1 MSNFKKNNKKS
12 ANKNHKNYKIE
23 SLEPRLMMDASVSDW
38 ENEIDSIDTQLLST
52 TNSLS
57 TDTNF
62 NIDNTVIYEEDGVSR
77 IANFND
83 IAALATNLT
92 RSQINSEVEK
102 ILQEGLSN
110 AKTARRTALLQTDE
124 YKELNKTNSS
134 LSSDALIALKKELDD
149 AVNGGLY
156 SAFEIYNGLSKKSV
170 TVSRWTFNVEQP
182 LNDPNASLKVNVA
195 VSEEF
200 GARSAITGNIGNF
213 SGVSVNLI
221 QFSTSVD
228 EKFTI
233 NLDGKSNAAC
243 TNENFSVVV
252 NFKQDLDPEK
262 VGASGNALE
271 FESIADS
278 KDDYKKYDYSV
289 KVERKAGVSKTSY
302 FGDLDF
308 NLKDDNYFNRSA
320 SGSDFT
326 FANPLKRQYDN
337 ISQEWKWNDTR
348 VKEIEKTSLGTILR
362 KLSDLSQWLHINST
376 VTAEN
381 PQPFLLDTF
390 GGLINQNASENVKL
404 ASLLDSV
411 LKNAPS
417 SLNKLCE
424 SLGFGASGKKCVLDE
439 TNSTL
444 TIPFDLQLR
453 DDKGNMSEVNSPV
466 SFATKELE
474 KLGFVVKNN
483 QSLNLKTSNVTLS
496 FDLVIDLADLTKAD
510 GNTKLNE
517 LIYEN
522 AYENT
527 FGTSVV
533 VAENAV
539 KYSKSGVASSDVD
552 SDQGLYYKIQSTPDD
567 EYNFGY
573 IVSIT
578 DAELQSINDETV
590 IEFELK
596 RSGSDHTFKVHS
608 ESSMDEL
615 ASAMQ
620 AELAT
625 NEDCPDF
632 QDVSVCYV
640 NKKLII
646 RSSENKTF
654 LPYSLKI
661 GNNKKTIYPT
671 ISYIGVFNDVDLD
684 VPGSDF
690 TIAFKL
696 SGASGQEV
704 VTVNYAASDFDGVN
718 NQEDIV
724 RLINSKIQLK
734 NGADKVVAEL
744 RDGKIAFRA
753 TGVCKNYKLE
763 VLDEKD
769 QKFKNKLGFTG
780 SEIESK
786 NILKVIL
793 DDDTSIDVALN
804 SLLINAATLESK
816 SLNDI
821 MTLVVAQSS
830 GKLQWDNASL
840 KLTSTDP
847 NNGIKKIIDCNGFIF
862 GSWLGITGEAVDVTD
877 YKLNCWKLDA
887 DKSIS
892 FENFKL
898 KYQQDL
904 SGIPYIEANDG
915 LIGDIFYCASSGNTI
930 NFSHKTELSLDE
942 LPDWQ
947 ILIKPYTL
955 ETKMGDMKIALEN
968 ARDVLATE
976 FPGLSVGIADS
987 ATEDEFNA
995 AKAKVEKLI
1004 EVLNVLMS
1012 KISDFNMNF
1021 GTTANSVTLE
1031 SLVKNLIAK
1040 TSSVASLVESDSI
1053 LTGISSQLNDSTRVG
1068 SIAEAWKEVTDNY
1081 NKEVTAAQSH
1091 LSACNVSK
1099 SITALN
1105 PATFNLSDTAGMGA
1119 LLIQDAAVSG
1129 VTSAWAWQNGGSVPE
1144 DALRHWAT
1152 LDTRSVLN
1160 EAKDCVKT
1168 FIDELKGQSKEIFD
1182 IKIPFLNRTLAEI
1195 SGLASV
1201 LSELNNFFANG
1212 DYSTI
1217 QEFGTALKE
1226 KIGLTQYVHI
1236 GDGLMFVDLSW
1247 AYGVNSQKIQLGD
1260 LGFGELFLGGSFEA
1274 YLTASL
1280 NFDVRLVVQYDK
1292 QGKLR
1297 VSIDNAPAAI
1307 NEDGEVKS
1315 YKFISA
1321 SVSLV
1326 ANPLS
1331 GGLNIAYRDFSIPL
1345 LEICSNKNKNGQSYL
1360 NLTAGYTGLINK
1372 DADENLIFTGGGY
1385 FDASGLLNVECLGM
1399 DAGSIRFGNTSGVDG
1414 SIAMTTENASL
1425 NVILPDNL
1433 KVAGIDTSTT
1443 SAFSID
1449 LSKLNVDVS
1458 KEMLFD
1464 KLRLVGDGLSEMLR
1478 KVISGL
1484 NSQLLSN
1491 SMRSIPF
1498 IGDRIICA
1506 ADCISQLDEKFIEPF
1521 RKFAYNAPGMTADV
1535 VAQKLF
1541 VLLEKYSLL
1550 QDLGDCKGSS
1560 VTWAGKTFDKY
1571 LEGIQYYSSQTEAGW
1586 RVRIGGTY
1594 TLDANADFD
1603 LGFSGLGL
1611 RSQGG
1616 LKIELTWS
1624 LDIGFGVSTREG
1636 AFILLSNGSEFYAK
1650 TVKNADGTEGVGLV
1664 KGDYSA
1670 ERSRDIASIKSSF
1683 DEKHFLEHV
1692 GDDLKITVSV
1702 KANDSFDVKGSLGF
1716 LEMTAS
1722 ALDSFKKDG
1731 FTAYLGVDLND
1742 KKSDKDSLAF
1752 DDWVGDEGAKQQIR
1766 VSNLGADLKVE
1777 ALLKASLNLGMHL
1790 ELGAG
1795 DTFPKLFSD
1804 FVFDWNY
1811 ASGSKSNGI
1820 EKLAFTNVVFDA
1832 GSFIDKTIRPVLEN
1846 VKKIIK
1852 PIQPLID
1859 FLQAE
1864 IPVLNK
1870 LPAGKIRI
1878 TVLDLVKMYGKS
1890 KDMDFGFLDDIIRLN
1905 NIIKKF
1911 TKFNDDGTLS
1921 LSLPDLVLY
1930 EDENLYSSDA
1940 GERRKIN
1947 NKSLDFL
1954 NGAVGSIDDYIEQI
1968 KQSFEL
1974 KHDGESETP
1983 LDKLNKLID
1992 SSNVSNMLNNLSLSS
2007 TVDMSDITAP
2017 PSLNNDRRGLYF
2029 PVFEKPLTEIVGLF
2043 FGRQATLV
2051 KYNMSPLIFTFDW
2064 KNSYPIVGP
2073 LCADIGFNFG
2083 VCIDLAFGYD
2093 TLGVANWKK
2102 SGFKDASALLDGFF
2116 IADWDDSGRDVSEV
2130 VFHSG
2135 VVAGASVCGR
2145 AGINVALNMDVNLNF
2160 NDPNNDG
2167 KIRFGELAGLL
2178 EKNNPIEIFDA
2189 SATINAKAYAYLD
2202 YFFGTKK
2209 WTLWSSGAFKLFDTA
2224 SKAGDA
2230 PPIMWSE
2237 NGDEQLVLNIGEFA
2251 EKRNVG
2257 DLTDGDDIAIIDCKT
2272 KEANVQWGRGSIAN
2286 VENNKSYKHDV
2297 KAGETLFVYAGEGK
2311 DIIKLKGTADF
2322 DIVIF
2327 GGEGNDNI
2335 DLSKLNFKTGYAAYL
2350 YGGVGHDV
2358 IYGAASGVNYIFGE
2372 NGRVEKVKKDKEKH
2386 IVNMAEA
2393 YPDETS
2399 GNNVIVGGKG
2409 ALNYIFGG
2417 SGNDFIIGG
2426 NAGDYIFGDS
2436 GRIDFVAQQVS
2447 RYDLFDEGGKDLIYG
2462 GESADHIYGG
2472 AGADSINGGAGD
2484 DYIYAGMGNDVV
2496 YGDAGDDHIWGND
2509 GVDVIFGDTP
2519 ADEKMVVAQSDDKA
2533 GELPYLYVSEEIKK
2547 KDSHLY
2553 SESTKT
2559 IALYDFIEAYKS
2571 DVNGESVDQAYLDEA
2586 IALIKP
2592 PSSEEESSETEESD
2606 EVATPTATENVAEEA
2621 ETSIDTV
2628 YGNDVI
2634 DGGNGS
2640 DIIFGDD
2647 GRNGLDFANNE
2658 NISNGNDTIVGG
2670 AGNDFI
2676 DGDAGNDNISGDYGE
2691 DIIYGGV
2698 GNDTLDGGAGN
2709 DYVFGDDGL
2718 AGYSE
2723 KGTSNLYSSSV
2734 SNDDDEK
2741 RQKLTFGDG
2750 ITAFAKNFGVLADAK
2765 SNGTG
2770 GNDTI
2775 VAGNGSD
2782 FIDGQDGDDTYKIGV
2797 MGGSNHAVTNV
2808 MDSGENDKGDAM
2820 VIEGTYEA
2828 EDFLIRA
2835 SKEQLGFVAKLPKQK
2850 DSQIERINFWKKG
2863 GADSGLE
2870 NISLNTGAGDDNIAI
2885 DGTLSTISIDAG
2897 AGDDYISVGQ
2907 MFQSKRDGDTT
2918 NSNVL
2923 PKDQFVTTKTT
2934 QGYLSNGVEHATS
2947 IVGGE
2952 GNDTFNVLHN
2962 KAAVSLSGGLGNDT
2976 FNVAMFQEKHDDGT
2990 KSVVEN
2996 GPVTLIGGAGIDKM
3010 SIVGSDGDDTFIIS
3024 QGTVLGNGIDVQAVS
3039 IENRNVYGGDGD
3051 DSFYVLDSEANEV
3064 TKLYGNKGNDSFY
3077 NGGAGTAVVPDV
3089 VTNSKNLDS
3098 NAIGVEFYDAD
3109 GKNKMELAKNTLD
3122 ETGVSKTV
3130 YKIKLD
3136 KAPKT
3141 DEIIS
3146 ITIFAPGETSE
3157 SLRRGDRGVWLVYN
3171 DAEGNEHYCK
3181 SITYKFAATAGA
3193 DGVLAWNSLA
3203 DVKLIAFDDSVRE
3216 GCDYFSLLHNVQ
3228 IAYSATAA
3236 ASTSP
3241 AQLSTVK
3248 DCKNA
3253 LIFLNEQSSK
3263 EIFLL
3268 QQAHDLDQ
3276 SEIDSGEFTFVLNG
3290 KPVDG
3295 SVVCW
3300 YDSVNETTGQVEA
3313 KLVVA
3318 DVKTQGD
3325 KTTVKI
3331 DLKSAGIATLN
3342 QWIYVKYYVEKQ
3354 DNSVA
3359 NLFSITQEHVLAV
3372 DDVNANAIVLP
3383 LRALPDEKN
3392 VSCWYMLDGAPHEV
3406 PKNNLTKYVN
3416 ESGVKEENKLQIKL
3430 DDVLAQVPVGTKFYV
3445 NYKFDHVMLVNEN
3458 AVQMTYSTSGMTD
3471 LLAFVP
3477 IDEVKGGY
3485 DFVNATSI
3493 CAEGMQSSLGCKYY
3507 YKTAGTQL
3515 IICST
3520 ETNKPVALHGNVFF
3534 KLTNVDNHNLE
3545 YHWPSVSIVDE
3556 IDNYKGTSIKDI
3568 EDRLTDDTIA
3578 DIKGPLYEDGAGRE
3592 ADLGD
3597 HDLLMIHYSDKPDY
3611 TELSNDERNGISDE
3625 DKAAREAAE
3634 AEAAKFDEGN
3644 SKDRIFV
3651 NNRNNA
3657 KAGIQNDLEALSKVA
3672 TFDNKLISKNA
3683 DSATLLQKTEDVVKQ
3698 ADTEW
3703 HDSDKHALRFDHKD
3717 AAATATNQINIA
3729 NMEYGEINLGKGV
3742 DTVDIHKTIYRE
3754 DGFQTFTVVNSGKG
3768 GDTVNVHSYA
3778 EEKSDKIATLKNLSA
3793 TNYNGSI
3800 KNVVAYN
3807 VSGLTFC
3814 EGKSAAT
3821 LTSIK
3826 NANATAEKNGLI
3838 DRNRVFLNVE
3848 FSDGTLQ
3855 RREIVLDAYDI
3866 TKMLLLKRA
3875 LTPVAQG
3882 VSIVS
3887 MYLANGYTGDGLLVV
3902 NAQSGNDT
3910 INAMGDND
3918 ADGKSK
3924 VTREGMVVIGGTGN
3938 DTLKVNTNV
3947 IAFGDRGQV
3956 IYENEKGEVVTRLGS
3971 LDVDSSITKD
3981 DVLDQY
3987 DYTTP
3992 SAKTQKVNGRDVTVT
4007 NYFQTDGVVRDPKY
4021 IHSVSEKVGGTDT
4034 IIANGDRNVVL
4045 GGAGA
4050 DTISLNGSDNVAVG
4064 DNGEVKFANS
4074 DVVKNASGVV
4084 VNHVYGD
4091 STKTYLNYVQSTFDA
4106 DGDTDTITAKD
4117 GKNVVIGGTASDKI
4131 ATGDGN
4137 DIIVGDGGE
4146 AYVDR
4151 NREALF
4157 VSNQGR
4163 NIKTLDDGS
4172 TAEDGSA
4179 GSDVI
4184 KTSGGDNVILGGLNS
4199 QSRDFDFVKN
4209 EQSGEWETTSVDE
4222 NNEDLIVSSSGK
4234 DVVFGD
4240 NAYATFKGNSAMANG
4255 MQNQPTV
4262 YEESTVSF
4270 NFQGQEWRGLN
4281 ANDKVGAPEYASKNW
4296 NNIKE
4301 SVAGTYGN
4309 DDSEIV
4315 YMNNKTADN
4324 NADASTTR
4332 TRMSGLTV
4340 SYGGSEVHRTTSTDS
4355 TINLQGYNLNLWNT
4369 ENDKNARLMNTGLTS
4384 TGHNDHLENVLEVA
4398 VDGLAQYFTRYEVV
4412 VYLDMPDAHSW
4423 EGQSVRLVSLYI
4435 DGKRVQ
4441 GYYVNDSAGK
4451 DFGKYNQ
4458 EEGGVIGFKKA
4469 QDSAFDKNG
4478 NFISL
4483 TTQTVKN
4490 INYANYVVFD
4500 VPENIAAD
4508 RIVVTI
4514 EDGFYEPNYN
4524 GKDLP
4529 GIAGL
4534 QVKGKLHKQDVAA
4547 STDIANGGKDV
4558 IKTGGGDDI
4567 AVGGT
4572 GGDSITTYG
4581 DERYGIYDNDVVY
4594 GDNVKIVLTD
4604 RDNDLNT
4611 ASTISTAESIA
4622 VTDLTQ
4628 DYDDFIYTGDG
4639 NDTVVGGIGSDH
4651 IESGATAAAD
4661 SMMNNINVLSIN
4673 LSREFGTESH
4683 VVDKGEY
4690 AGVVADN
4697 DWHNFYR
4704 NGHGVVVSEFAHEEE
4719 RKDLQEYN
4727 NTMDRIKN
4735 NPELYNKYAVVEG
4748 VDVQLYAME
4757 HGSQRNATN
4766 LTIEDYAELDGDT
4779 SNSKLFNT
4787 YIATQQADEIVLKLN
4802 NMNQFVNA
4810 SHNTIDGTYDLYVYL
4825 GGDNDDTDTYN
4836 YIYEVTVN
4844 GKTRYLNDW
4853 TGRTFD
4859 GDYQEAYCS
4868 DYIGAMR
4875 ALHDGTA
4882 PKVGLVGNY
4891 VLFRGLSG
4899 NVCDIRIKNVYTSSG
4914 QDPKNLPLVTA
4925 VQVVS
4930 GDGRYQ
4936 EAESGIKKFNGKNY
4950 NYADIAVGGDHD
4962 KDLVF
4967 GDDAKLTFDIDVPY
4981 AVNDN
4986 LTDYANR
4993 VIDASSIAL
5002 TDKAVKAIETKDK
5015 IYTGKDRDVVVAG
5028 EGADTI
5034 ETGIGDDIAIGGSAN
5049 LMVEHNNPIGVFT
5062 PNTEIVLNQ
5071 HTVNTALHDHYL
5083 DHDGVKTEEFQS
5095 KLDQGQIKGIQI
5107 VDNKND
5113 RLNTF
5118 DLGEERDLQST
5129 GSNDPSE
5136 LVNQNDDEE
5145 QNGNQGSENP
5155 VINEDDQIDYDKTVI
5170 SPVACAQLNLV
5181 ANEKV
5186 KLVLESYPKSDD
5198 YTPNLWVF
5206 VSPQVPGQSFEDVC
5220 IELYS
5225 DGKLFSYDI
5234 EGGFWKSQDVPDH
5247 IDGDPTFKDGNC
5259 VVYVSS
5265 KVNTNVTV
5273 QVTEGG

>member
-1 MSNFKKNNKKS
+1 
-12 ANKNHKNYKIE
+12 
-23 SLEPRLMMDASVSDW
+23 MDASVSDW
-38 ENEIDSIDTQLLST
+38 ENEIDSIDAQLLST
-52 TNSLS
+52 AGSLS

-62 NIDNTVIYEEDGVSR
+62 NIDNTVIYEKDGESR
-77 IANFND
+77 IAKFND
-83 IAALATNLT
+83 IASLATNLD
-92 RSQINSEVEK
+92 SKEINSGIEK

-110 AKTARRTALLQTDE
+110 AKTARRAALLQTDE

-134 LSSDALIALKKELDD
+134 LSSEALKTLKKKLDD
-149 AVNGGLY
+149 AVNGGVY
-156 SAFEIYNGLSKKSV
+156 SALEIYNALSKTSV
-170 TVSRWTFNVEQP
+170 TVSGWTFNIEKP
-182 LNDPNASLKVNVA
+182 SNTSNASLKVNVA
-195 VSEEF
+195 VNEVSGVSSEI
-200 GARSAITGNIGNF
+200 SANIGNF
-213 SGVSVNLI
+213 SGVSVNLTPI
-221 QFSTSVD
+221 DASVN
-228 EKFTI
+228 EKFI
-233 NLDGKSNAAC
+233 IDLDGQNSAECK
-243 TNENFSVVV
+243 NENYTIEVRFR
-252 NFKQDLDPEK
+252 QDLDAAK
-262 VGASGNALE
+262 IGASGNALE

-278 KDDYKKYDYSV
+278 KDDSKVSDYSV
-289 KVERKAGVSKTSY
+289 KVERSGNNSNKSF

-308 NLKDDNYFNRSA
+308 NLKNGEYFNRSA
-320 SGSDFT
+320 SGSDFV

-337 ISQEWKWNDTR
+337 STETWKWNDAR
-348 VKEIEKTSLGTILR
+348 VEQIEKTSLGTILR
-362 KLSDLSQWLHINST
+362 KLSDLSQWLYLNST
-376 VTAEN
+376 VTVEN
-381 PQPFLLDTF
+381 PQPLLLDTF

-411 LKNAPS
+411 LNNAPS
-417 SLNKLCE
+417 SLNQLCE
-424 SLGFGASGKKCVLDE
+424 SLGFGTSRKKCVLDE
-439 TNSTL
+439 TKNTL
-444 TIPFDLQLR
+444 KIPFELQLR
-453 DDKGNMSEVNSPV
+453 DDKGNILSEVNSPV

-483 QSLNLKTSNVTLS
+483 QSLNLKTSNVSLS
-496 FDLVIDLADLTKAD
+496 FDLVVDLSDLIKANK
-510 GNTKLNE
+510 NTTLNE

-527 FGTSVV
+527 LGTSVV
-533 VAENAV
+533 IAKNAM
-539 KYSKSGVASSDVD
+539 KYGKTGVAASYVD
-552 SDQGLYYKIQSTPDD
+552 EDQGLFYQVASVAQD
-567 EYNFGY
+567 EYDYGF
-573 IVSIT
+573 VVEVK
-578 DAELQSINDETV
+578 DAHLQSIKDETV
-590 IEFELK
+590 IEFKLK
-596 RSGSDHTFKVHS
+596 KDASTSAHTFKVHS
-608 ESSMDEL
+608 GTSMDEL
-615 ASAMQ
+615 ASAVQ
-620 AELAT
+620 AELVT
-625 NEDCPDF
+625 NEECADF
-632 QDVSVCYV
+632 QNITVCYI
-640 NKKLII
+640 NDKLIV
-646 RSSENKTF
+646 RSSENTAF
-654 LPYSLKI
+654 VLDSFKI
-661 GNNKKTIYPT
+661 GTNSQSIGSA
-671 ISYIGVFNDVDLD
+671 SYIHVSNDVELQIPAGF
-684 VPGSDF
+684 VIS
-690 TIAFKL
+690 FKL
-696 SGASGQEV
+696 SDDAKSGDRFI
-704 VTVNYAASDFDGVN
+704 TVNCAASDFDGVDNKEDVVRVIN
-718 NQEDIV
+718 N
-724 RLINSKIQLK
+724 KIKDK
-734 NGADKVVAEL
+734 NVDNQIVAEL
-744 RDGKIAFRA
+744 RDGKVAFRA
-753 TGVCKNYKLE
+753 TGDCRNCQLE
-763 VLDEKD
+763 ILDGSGS
-769 QKFKNKLGFTG
+769 KFINAELGFTG
-780 SEIESK
+780 TENGNRSILRVKFEKRSAVDIALNELLLNPASLENMTLDEIMKEVVKHSSGTLTWNDSELKLESAIADDGIVEIE
-786 NILKVIL
+786 
-793 DDDTSIDVALN
+793 
-804 SLLINAATLESK
+804 
-816 SLNDI
+816 
-821 MTLVVAQSS
+821 
-830 GKLQWDNASL
+830 
-840 KLTSTDP
+840 
-847 NNGIKKIIDCNGFIF
+847 DCNGFIF
-862 GSWLGITGEAVDVTD
+862 GSWLGITGKVVEVTE

-887 DKSIS
+887 DKSVS

-904 SGIPYIEANDG
+904 SGLPYIEANDG
-915 LIGDIFYCASSGNTI
+915 LIGDIFYCASSGNAI
-930 NFSHKTELSLDE
+930 NFSHETELSLDE

-947 ILIKPYTL
+947 ILIKPYAL
-955 ETKMGDMKIALEN
+955 ETKMGEMKIALEN
-968 ARDVLATE
+968 ARNILATE
-976 FPGLSVGIADS
+976 FPGLSVGTTGTV
-987 ATEDEFNA
+987 TETEFNA
-995 AKAKVEKLI
+995 VKAKVEKLVDTLNLLVAKI
-1004 EVLNVLMS
+1004 PGFNEALGRNVSDTVLNGLV
-1012 KISDFNMNF
+1012 SD
-1021 GTTANSVTLE
+1021 
-1031 SLVKNLIAK
+1031 LIAK
-1040 TSSVASLVESDSI
+1040 CASASSLPLLDGI
-1053 LTGISSQLNDSTRVG
+1053 LNRISTQLNDSTVSG
-1068 SIAEAWKEVTDNY
+1068 SIAEAWNDVSSELNTAKL
-1081 NKEVTAAQSH
+1081 AAQSEN
-1091 LSACNVSK
+1091 SNCNIAK
-1099 SITALN
+1099 TITGITSSPYSLQ
-1105 PATFNLSDTAGMGA
+1105 DIAGMGS
-1119 LLIQDAAVSG
+1119 LLIQDAALSG
-1129 VTSAWAWQNGGSVPE
+1129 VTTAWTWQNGGFVPE

-1260 LGFGELFLGGSFEA
+1260 LGFGDLFLGGSFEA

-1297 VSIDNAPAAI
+1297 VSIENSPAAI
-1307 NEDGEVKS
+1307 NEDGEVES

-1331 GGLNIAYRDFSIPL
+1331 GGLNIAYKNFTIPL
-1345 LEICSNKNKNGQSYL
+1345 LEVCSNKNGQSYL
-1360 NLTAGYTGLINK
+1360 NITAGYAGLIDK
-1372 DADENLIFTGGGY
+1372 GADGGLSFTGGGS

-1399 DAGSIRFGNTSGVDG
+1399 DAGSIRFGNTSGGAG
-1414 SIAMTTENASL
+1414 SVTMSTENANL
-1425 NVILPDNL
+1425 NLILPEVL
-1433 KVAGIDTSTT
+1433 KETGIDTSTS

-1449 LSKLNVDVS
+1449 LSKLKVDVS

-1550 QDLGDCKGSS
+1550 QDLVDCEGSS

-1624 LDIGFGVSTREG
+1624 LDIGFGVSTKEG

-1650 TVKNADGTEGVGLV
+1650 TIKNADGTEGVSLV
-1664 KGDYSA
+1664 KGDYAKS
-1670 ERSRDIASIKSSF
+1670 ESRKNVESSF

-1692 GDDLKITVSV
+1692 GDDLRITVSV

-1722 ALDSFKKDG
+1722 ALDTFKKDG
-1731 FTAYLGVDLND
+1731 LTAYLGVDLND
-1742 KKSDKDSLAF
+1742 VGSSKNDTAF
-1752 DDWVGDEGAKQQIR
+1752 IDWYDDANAKQQIR
-1766 VSNLGADLKVE
+1766 VSNLGSDLKVE
-1777 ALLKASLNLGMHL
+1777 ALLKASLNLAMHL
-1790 ELGAG
+1790 DLGAG
-1795 DTFPKLFSD
+1795 DTFPKLRSD
-1804 FVFDWNY
+1804 FIFDWNY
-1811 ASGSKSNGI
+1811 ASGSQSNGI
-1820 EKLAFTNVVFDA
+1820 EKIAFTNVKFDA
-1832 GSFIDKTIRPVLEN
+1832 GSFIDKTIRPVLDK

-1859 FLQAE
+1859 FLQSE

-1878 TVLDLVKMYGKS
+1878 TVLDLIKMYGKS
-1890 KDMDFGFLDDIIRLN
+1890 KDMDFGFLDDIIQLN

-1930 EDENLYSSDA
+1930 EDINLYSDLESEKRD
-1940 GERRKIN
+1940 GIN
-1947 NKSLDFL
+1947 KKSLDFL

-1968 KQSFEL
+1968 KQSFSL
-1974 KHDGESETP
+1974 KHVGESETP
-1983 LDKLNKLID
+1983 LERLTD
-1992 SSNVSNMLNNLSLSS
+1992 SSNVSNILNNLSLSS
-2007 TVDMSDITAP
+2007 TVDMSDIAAP
-2017 PSLNNDRRGLYF
+2017 TSLNNDRRGLYF

-2051 KYNMSPLIFTFDW
+2051 KYNMRPLIFTFDW

-2116 IADWDDSGRDVSEV
+2116 IADWDDSGRDVAEV

-2167 KIRFGELAGLL
+2167 KIRFGELANLL
-2178 EKNNPIEIFDA
+2178 ESNPIKIFDA

-2230 PPIMWSE
+2230 DPIMWSE
-2237 NGDEQLVLNIGEFA
+2237 NGDELVLNIGEFA

-2257 DLTDGDDIAIIDCKT
+2257 DLTDGNDTAIITCSSGN
-2272 KEANVQWGRGSIAN
+2272 ASVQWGRGTLTS
-2286 VENNKSYKHDV
+2286 VESNETYGHGVKS
-2297 KAGETLFVYAGEGK
+2297 GETLFVYAGEGQ

-2335 DLSKLNFKTGYAAYL
+2335 DLSELTFKTGYAAYL

-2372 NGRVEKVKKDKEKH
+2372 NGRVVKDDENKRNVKM
-2386 IVNMAEA
+2386 VEA

-2417 SGNDFIIGG
+2417 SGSDFIIGG
-2426 NAGDYIFGDS
+2426 NTGDFIFGDS
-2436 GRIDFVAQQVS
+2436 GRIDFVTQQVS

-2462 GESADHIYGG
+2462 GEGADHIYGG
-2472 AGADSINGGAGD
+2472 AGADSINGGADD

-2592 PSSEEESSETEESD
+2592 PSSEEEASETEESD
-2606 EVATPTATENVAEEA
+2606 EEVTPTATENVAEEA

-2723 KGTSNLYSSSV
+2723 KGSSNLYSSSV

-2863 GADSGLE
+2863 GADTGLE
-2870 NISLNTGAGDDNIAI
+2870 NISLNAGAGDDNIAI

-2907 MFQSKRDGDTT
+2907 MFQSKRDGDAT

-2947 IVGGE
+2947 IIGGE

-2976 FNVAMFQEKHDDGT
+2976 FNVAMFQEDKGNGQ
-2990 KSVVEN
+2990 KSIVEN
-2996 GPVTLIGGAGIDKM
+2996 GPVTLIGGAGLDKM
-3010 SIVGSDGDDTFIIS
+3010 SIVGSDGDDDFVIS
-3024 QGTVLGNGIDVQAVS
+3024 QGRVLANGIDVQSVS
-3039 IENRNVYGGDGD
+3039 IENKNVYGGDGD
-3051 DSFYVLDSEANEV
+3051 DSFYVLDSDENEV
-3064 TKLYGNKGNDSFY
+3064 TKLYGNSGNDSFY
-3077 NGGAGTAVVPDV
+3077 NGGVGTAEIPKIVG
-3089 VTNSKNLDS
+3089 NSGNEDS
-3098 NAIGVEFYDAD
+3098 NAMGVLFYNENAVNYDD
-3109 GKNKMELAKNTLD
+3109 VDNRIDTAKNSLD
-3122 ETGVSKTV
+3122 EGSAAKTV
-3130 YKIKLD
+3130 YKIALSKQ
-3136 KAPKT
+3136 PEEN
-3141 DEIIS
+3141 EIVS
-3146 ITIFAPGETSE
+3146 VTIFAPGETSE
-3157 SLRRGDRGVWLVYN
+3157 KLNRGDRGVWLV
-3171 DAEGNEHYCK
+3171 DADGKYCN
-3181 SITYKFAATAGA
+3181 SITYKFAKAAGT
-3193 DGVLAWNSLA
+3193 DGVLAWNTLA
-3203 DVKLIAFDDSVRE
+3203 DVKLVAVGDSVRE
-3216 GCDYFSLLHNVQ
+3216 GNDYFSLLHNV
-3228 IAYSATAA
+3228 S
-3236 ASTSP
+3236 STQVN
-3241 AQLSTVK
+3241 AKIK

-3253 LIFLNEQSSK
+3253 LIFLNEN
-3263 EIFLL
+3263 
-3268 QQAHDLDQ
+3268 D
-3276 SEIDSGEFTFVLNG
+3276 N
-3290 KPVDG
+3290 P
-3295 SVVCW
+3295 SV
-3300 YDSVNETTGQVEA
+3300 SH
-3313 KLVVA
+3313 
-3318 DVKTQGD
+3318 
-3325 KTTVKI
+3325 
-3331 DLKSAGIATLN
+3331 
-3342 QWIYVKYYVEKQ
+3342 
-3354 DNSVA
+3354 NS
-3359 NLFSITQEHVLAV
+3359 FSITQEHVLTSQEKE
-3372 DDVNANAIVLP
+3372 NGEIEWY
-3383 LRALPDEKN
+3383 LRALPDCQN
-3392 VSCWYMLDGAPHEV
+3392 IDCWYMNGGTPVDIPV
-3406 PKNNLTKYVN
+3406 TSLTKKDN
-3416 ESGVKEENKLQIKL
+3416 PENASKPFENILIVSF
-3430 DDVLAQVPVGTKFYV
+3430 DSTDIVVGTKFYIH
-3445 NYKFDHVMLVNEN
+3445 YTFDHVLVENES
-3458 AVQMTYSTSGMTD
+3458 AVQMSYSTEGMTE

-3477 IDEVKGGY
+3477 IDEVRGGY
-3485 DFVNATSI
+3485 DESSACFV
-3493 CAEGMQSSLGCKYY
+3493 CAESEIENNPQCRYF

-3515 IICST
+3515 IICSMQT
-3520 ETNKPVALHGNVFF
+3520 GKPVALHGNFSFV
-3534 KLTNVDNHNLE
+3534 LNSEETDLIRPAVT
-3545 YHWPSVSIVDE
+3545 IVDE
-3556 IDNYKGTSIKDI
+3556 QDSFVDSSA
-3568 EDRLTDDTIA
+3568 E
-3578 DIKGPLYEDGAGRE
+3578 DIKAHLVDNTIENIKGALYENGAGRE
-3592 ADLGD
+3592 GDLGID
-3597 HDLLMIHYSDKPDY
+3597 GPSMLHYDGLDAKGNRITTP
-3611 TELSNDERNGISDE
+3611 NDEKNVISESDLAE
-3625 DKAAREAAE
+3625 RKAAEE
-3634 AEAAKFDEGN
+3634 EAAKFDEGD
-3644 SKDRIFV
+3644 SKDRVFV
-3651 NNRNNA
+3651 NNRNNT
-3657 KAGIQNDLEALSKVA
+3657 KAGVQNDLNALNDVA
-3672 TFDNKLISKNA
+3672 TFDNTLIAKDV
-3683 DSATLLQKTEDVVKQ
+3683 DSASVLQKTEHVVKQ

-3703 HDSDKHALRFDHKD
+3703 HDSDKHALRLDHKD
-3717 AAATATNQINIA
+3717 AGADSANQFNLA
-3729 NMEYGEINLGKGV
+3729 NMEYGEINLGTGTDK
-3742 DTVDIHKTIYRE
+3742 VDIYKTIYRE

-3826 NANATAEKNGLI
+3826 NVNATAEENGLI

-3848 FSDGTLQ
+3848 FSDGTVQ
-3855 RREIVLDAYDI
+3855 RREVVLDAYDV
-3866 TKMLLLKRA
+3866 TKMLLLKRE
-3875 LTPVAQG
+3875 LTPVADG

-3887 MYLANGYTGDGLLVV
+3887 IYLANGYMGDGLLVV

-3910 INAMGDND
+3910 VDAMGDKDDN
-3918 ADGKSK
+3918 GKSK

-3938 DTLKVNTNV
+3938 DTLNVNTNV

-3981 DVLDQY
+3981 EVLDQY

-3992 SAKTQKVNGRDVTVT
+3992 AAKTQKVNGKDVPVT
-4007 NYFQTDGVVRDPKY
+4007 NYYQTDGVVRDPKY

-4050 DTISLNGSDNVAVG
+4050 DTIRLNGSDNVAVG
-4064 DNGEVKFANS
+4064 DNGEAKFAGS
-4074 DVVKNASGVV
+4074 DVVKNASGDVV
-4084 VNHVYGD
+4084 GHVYGD

-4106 DGDTDTITAKD
+4106 DGDTDTITTKD
-4117 GKNVVIGGTASDKI
+4117 GKNVVIGGTDSDKI

-4137 DIIVGDGGE
+4137 DIIIGDGGE

-4163 NIKTLDDGS
+4163 NL
-4172 TAEDGSA
+4172 DGSA

-4199 QSRDFDFVKN
+4199 QSRNFDFVKN

-4222 NNEDLIVSSSGK
+4222 NNEDLIVSGSGK

-4240 NAYATFKGNSAMANG
+4240 NAYATFKGNSSMANG
-4255 MQNQPTV
+4255 MENMPTV
-4262 YEESTVSF
+4262 YEESTLSF
-4270 NFQGQEWRGLN
+4270 NFQGPAQTGIA
-4281 ANDKVGAPEYASKNW
+4281 ANEQAGAVADYTVKNVDETTGETVETTEHADYRVGNW
-4296 NNIKE
+4296 NNIKGRFGLE
-4301 SVAGTYGN
+4301 AGTYGN
-4309 DDSEIV
+4309 DDNEIV
-4315 YMNNKTADN
+4315 LFDN
-4324 NADASTTR
+4324 GTRASAVSVTYGATEEHR
-4332 TRMSGLTV
+4332 INTSDGENIRLHGYDQTPYVTGDDSG
-4340 SYGGSEVHRTTSTDS
+4340 
-4355 TINLQGYNLNLWNT
+4355 
-4369 ENDKNARLMNTGLTS
+4369 DKNLMKSGVEITGNNGRNTLI
-4384 TGHNDHLENVLEVA
+4384 A
-4398 VDGLAQYFTRYEVV
+4398 QVDGLSQYFTDYDVV
-4412 VYLDMPDAHSW
+4412 VYLDMVSENSMPYD
-4423 EGQSVRLVSLYI
+4423 SVRVVRLYI
-4435 DGKRVQ
+4435 DSVDENGEYKRSFFDEF
-4441 GYYVNDSAGK
+4441 YVNDPENNTFDGSWTVAEGK
-4451 DFGKYNQ
+4451 S
-4458 EEGGVIGFKKA
+4458 VSTA
-4469 QDSAFDKNG
+4469 
-4478 NFISL
+4478 
-4483 TTQTVKN
+4483 TV
-4490 INYANYVVFD
+4490 ANCVVFRSFTD
-4500 VPENIAAD
+4500 KDGVLHTITGD
-4508 RIVVTI
+4508 RFHVEIT
-4514 EDGFYEPNYN
+4514 DPLNGTN
-4524 GKDLP
+4524 GKDRA
-4529 GIAGL
+4529 GIAGI
-4534 QVKGKLHKQDVAA
+4534 QVRGRHHKQDIAA
-4547 STDIANGGKDV
+4547 STDVSHGGKDV
-4558 IKTGGGDDI
+4558 VDTNGGDDI
-4567 AVGGT
+4567 VVGGT
-4572 GGDSITTYG
+4572 GNDTIKTFGD
-4581 DERYGIYDNDVVY
+4581 DRYGIRDNDVVY
-4594 GDNVKIVLTD
+4594 GDNAKMVFTD
-4604 RDNDLNT
+4604 RDGDAAT
-4611 ASTISTAESIA
+4611 ATTISHAESVA
-4622 VTDLTQ
+4622 VEDTKNATYNDTI
-4628 DYDDFIYTGDG
+4628 DTGDG
-4639 NDTVVGGIGSDH
+4639 NDVVVGGVGHDVIN
-4651 IESGATAAAD
+4651 SGATADAETKAD
-4661 SMMNNINVLSIN
+4661 GITVVSYNFV
-4673 LSREFGTESH
+4673 TESTNESLLINP
-4683 VVDKGEY
+4683 GES
-4690 AGVVADN
+4690 AGVVVDN
-4697 DWHNFYR
+4697 AWHNVYLRNHEARDRSLGIEEDLAEGAITFDYVSINR
-4704 NGHGVVVSEFAHEEE
+4704 NG
-4719 RKDLQEYN
+4719 N
-4727 NTMDRIKN
+4727 NN
-4735 NPELYNKYAVVEG
+4735 NLNEQVDPAMGADSANNKMLKTLVMG
-4748 VDVQLYAME
+4748 
-4757 HGSQRNATN
+4757 QRDEVLSLTLRN
-4766 LTIEDYAELDGDT
+4766 LP
-4779 SNSKLFNT
+4779 
-4787 YIATQQADEIVLKLN
+4787 
-4802 NMNQFVNA
+4802 
-4810 SHNTIDGTYDLYVYL
+4810 GTPSAPCDLYVYVGGKL
-4825 GGDNDDTDTYN
+4825 GNSDGYDYVFKIDGS
-4836 YIYEVTVN
+4836 VN
-4844 GKTRYLNDW
+4844 GSVDQTFYLNDW
-4853 TGRTFD
+4853 MGNSFEGEFKQVTCKKYVAG
-4859 GDYQEAYCS
+4859 
-4868 DYIGAMR
+4868 
-4875 ALHDGTA
+4875 
-4882 PKVGLVGNY
+4882 KVASGVTPNVEMIGNY
-4891 VLFRGLSG
+4891 VVFR
-4899 NVCDIRIKNVYTSSG
+4899 NVSTSDYTVQISCIDSTLGTAHPNDIPVF
-4914 QDPKNLPLVTA
+4914 TA
-4925 VQVVS
+4925 VQVVT
-4930 GDGRYQ
+4930 GANRRG
-4936 EAESGIKKFNGKNY
+4936 
-4950 NYADIAVGGDHD
+4950 DIALGGDHD

-4967 GDDAKLTFDIDVPY
+4967 GDDASLDFDLDIPFAGDEKVGEY
-4981 AVNDN
+4981 K
-4986 LTDYANR
+4986 NR
-4993 VIDASSIAL
+4993 VITAESMAL
-5002 TDKAVKAIETKDK
+5002 SADEVRDLRTDDEIV
-5015 IYTGKDRDVVVAG
+5015 TGKDRDMVVGG
-5028 EGADTI
+5028 EGGDI
-5034 ETGIGDDIAIGGSAN
+5034 IHTGDGDDVAIGDNAR
-5049 LMVEHNNPIGVFT
+5049 LMVENNNPIGVFL
-5062 PNTEIVLNQ
+5062 PDVEVVLE
-5071 HTVNTALHDHYL
+5071 DHQYFDAEKEAYL
-5083 DHDGVKTEEFQS
+5083 DHDNVDEQRMMQKFNDGKVVGIELLESGNGRRDVIDVGAGENLSFEQNASDAPLYTGSQ
-5095 KLDQGQIKGIQI
+5095 QGQS
-5107 VDNKND
+5107 
-5113 RLNTF
+5113 
-5118 DLGEERDLQST
+5118 GEGEQ
-5129 GSNDPSE
+5129 GGNGNE
-5136 LVNQNDDEE
+5136 NQNSE
-5145 QNGNQGSENP
+5145 NGSENG
-5155 VINEDDQIDYDKTVI
+5155 NESGNGSENQGGETTMTTVE
-5170 SPVACAQLNLV
+5170 SFLMETPLHLTAGETV
-5181 ANEKV
+5181 KV
-5186 KLVLESYPKSDD
+5186 VFHEYFRDSNYV
-5198 YTPNLWVF
+5198 PNLKLIF
-5206 VSPQVPGQSFEDVC
+5206 NGSEGQFAA
-5220 IELYS
+5220 IEVDLDTAS
-5225 DGKLFSYDI
+5225 GPLHYDI
-5234 EGGFWKSQDVPDH
+5234 PSTWWYAVDVPDQPN
-5247 IDGDPTFKDGNC
+5247 GENGCF
-5259 VVYVSS
+5259 VVYFKAEEDTVITVS
-5265 KVNTNVTV
+5265 VA
-5273 QVTEGG
+5273 Q

>member
-12 ANKNHKNYKIE
+12 ANKNRKNYKIE

-38 ENEIDSIDTQLLST
+38 ENEIDSIDAQLLST
-52 TNSLS
+52 AGSLS
-57 TDTNF
+57 TNF
-62 NIDNTVIYEEDGVSR
+62 DVHNTVIYEKDGTSR
-77 IANFND
+77 IAKFND
-83 IAALATNLT
+83 IAALATNLD
-92 RSQINSEVEK
+92 SKEINSGIEK
-102 ILQEGLSN
+102 ILQDGLSN
-110 AKTARRTALLQTDE
+110 AKTARRMALLQTDE

-134 LSSDALIALKKELDD
+134 LSSEALKALKKKLDD
-149 AVNGGLY
+149 AVNGGVY
-156 SAFEIYNGLSKKSV
+156 SALEIYNALSKTSV
-170 TVSRWTFNVEQP
+170 TVSGWTFNIEKP
-182 LNDPNASLKVNVA
+182 SNTSNASLKVNVA
-195 VSEEF
+195 VNEVSGVSSEI
-200 GARSAITGNIGNF
+200 SANIGNF
-213 SGVSVNLI
+213 SGVSVNLTPI
-221 QFSTSVD
+221 DASVN
-228 EKFTI
+228 EKFIIDLDGQNSAECKNENYTI
-233 NLDGKSNAAC
+233 EVRFRQNLDAA
-243 TNENFSVVV
+243 
-252 NFKQDLDPEK
+252 KI
-262 VGASGNALE
+262 GASGNALE

-278 KDDYKKYDYSV
+278 KDDSKVSDYSV
-289 KVERKAGVSKTSY
+289 KVERKAGVSNASF

-308 NLKDDNYFNRSA
+308 NLKDGIYFNRSA
-320 SGSDFT
+320 SGSDFV

-337 ISQEWKWNDTR
+337 STKTWKWNDAR
-348 VKEIEKTSLGTILR
+348 VEQIEKTSLGTILR
-362 KLSDLSQWLHINST
+362 KLSDLSQWLYLNST

-381 PQPFLLDTF
+381 PQPLLLDTF

-417 SLNKLCE
+417 SLNQLCE
-424 SLGFGASGKKCVLDE
+424 SLGFGSSEKKCILDE
-439 TNSTL
+439 TKNTL
-444 TIPFDLQLR
+444 KIPFELQLY
-453 DDKGNMSEVNSPV
+453 DVNGNLLSVNSPV

-474 KLGFVVKNN
+474 KLGFVIKNN
-483 QSLNLKTSNVTLS
+483 QSLNLNTSNVKLT
-496 FDLVIDLADLTKAD
+496 FDLVVDLSDLIKANK
-510 GNTKLNE
+510 NTTLNE

-533 VAENAV
+533 IAKNAM
-539 KYSKSGVASSDVD
+539 KYGKTGVAASYVD
-552 SDQGLYYKIQSTPDD
+552 EDQGLFYQVASTAQD
-567 EYNFGY
+567 EYDYGFVIEVN
-573 IVSIT
+573 
-578 DAELQSINDETV
+578 DAHLQSIKDETV
-590 IEFELK
+590 IEFKLK
-596 RSGSDHTFKVHS
+596 KDASTSAHTFKVHS
-608 ESSMDEL
+608 GTSMDEL
-615 ASAMQ
+615 ASAVQ
-620 AELAT
+620 AELVT
-625 NEDCPDF
+625 NEECADF
-632 QDVSVCYV
+632 QNITVCYI
-640 NKKLII
+640 NDKLIV
-646 RSSENKTF
+646 RSSENTAF
-654 LPYSLKI
+654 VLDSFKI
-661 GNNKKTIYPT
+661 GTNSQSIGSA
-671 ISYIGVFNDVDLD
+671 SYIHVSNDVELQIPAGF
-684 VPGSDF
+684 VIS
-690 TIAFKL
+690 FKL
-696 SGASGQEV
+696 SDDAKSGDRFI
-704 VTVNYAASDFDGVN
+704 TVDCAASDFDGVDNKEDVVRVIN
-718 NQEDIV
+718 N
-724 RLINSKIQLK
+724 KIKDQ
-734 NGADKVVAEL
+734 NGDNQIVAEL
-744 RDGKIAFRA
+744 RDGKVAFRA
-753 TGVCKNYKLE
+753 TGDCRNCQLE
-763 VLDEKD
+763 ILDGSGS
-769 QKFKNKLGFTG
+769 KFINAELGFTG
-780 SEIESK
+780 TENGNRSILRVKFEKRSAVEIALNELLLNPASLENMTLDEIMKEVVKHSSGTLTWNDSELKLESAIADDGIVEIE
-786 NILKVIL
+786 
-793 DDDTSIDVALN
+793 
-804 SLLINAATLESK
+804 
-816 SLNDI
+816 
-821 MTLVVAQSS
+821 
-830 GKLQWDNASL
+830 
-840 KLTSTDP
+840 
-847 NNGIKKIIDCNGFIF
+847 DCNGFIF
-862 GSWLGITGEAVDVTD
+862 GSWLGITGKVVEVTE

-887 DKSIS
+887 DKSVS

-904 SGIPYIEANDG
+904 SGLPYIEANDG
-915 LIGDIFYCASSGNTI
+915 LIGDIFYCASSGNAI
-930 NFSHKTELSLDE
+930 NFSHETELSLDE

-947 ILIKPYTL
+947 ILIKPYAL
-955 ETKMGDMKIALEN
+955 ETKMGEMKIALEN
-968 ARDVLATE
+968 ARNILATE
-976 FPGLSVGIADS
+976 FPGLSVGTTGTV
-987 ATEDEFNA
+987 TETEFNA
-995 AKAKVEKLI
+995 VKAKVEKLVDALDLLKKEI
-1004 EVLNVLMS
+1004 P
-1012 KISDFNMNF
+1012 DFNKKYNKSLDESIIDVIKSNLENVVKTQSGF
-1021 GTTANSVTLE
+1021 SVTKITTLLTQLN
-1031 SLVKNLIAK
+1031 SYMND
-1040 TSSVASLVESDSI
+1040 TSSADSL
-1053 LTGISSQLNDSTRVG
+1053 
-1068 SIAEAWKEVTDNY
+1068 AEAWKEVTDDY
-1081 NKEVTAAQSH
+1081 NKELTAAQSH
-1091 LSACNVSK
+1091 LAACKVSK
-1099 SITALN
+1099 SITALY

-1119 LLIQDAAVSG
+1119 LLIQDAAISG
-1129 VTSAWAWQNGGSVPE
+1129 VTSAWAWQNGGFVPE

-1260 LGFGELFLGGSFEA
+1260 LGFGDLFLGGSFEA

-1297 VSIDNAPAAI
+1297 VSIENSPAAI
-1307 NEDGEVKS
+1307 NEDGEVES

-1331 GGLNIAYRDFSIPL
+1331 GGLNIAYKNFTIPL
-1345 LEICSNKNKNGQSYL
+1345 LEVCSNKNGQSYL
-1360 NLTAGYTGLINK
+1360 NITAGYAGLIDK
-1372 DADENLIFTGGGY
+1372 GADGGLSFTGGGS

-1399 DAGSIRFGNTSGVDG
+1399 DAGSIRFGNTSGGAG
-1414 SIAMTTENASL
+1414 SVTMSTENANL
-1425 NVILPDNL
+1425 NLILPEVL
-1433 KVAGIDTSTT
+1433 KETGIDTSTS

-1449 LSKLNVDVS
+1449 LSKLKVDVS

-1498 IGDRIICA
+1498 VGDRIICA

-1550 QDLGDCKGSS
+1550 QDLGDCEGSS

-1624 LDIGFGVSTREG
+1624 LDIGFGVSTKEG

-1650 TVKNADGTEGVGLV
+1650 TIKNADGTEGVSLV
-1664 KGDYSA
+1664 KGDYAKS
-1670 ERSRDIASIKSSF
+1670 ESRKNVESSF

-1692 GDDLKITVSV
+1692 GDDLRITVSV

-1722 ALDSFKKDG
+1722 ALDTFKKDG

-1742 KKSDKDSLAF
+1742 VGSSKNDTAF
-1752 DDWVGDEGAKQQIR
+1752 IDWYDDANAKQQIR
-1766 VSNLGADLKVE
+1766 VSNLGSDLKVE
-1777 ALLKASLNLGMHL
+1777 ALLKASLNLAMHL
-1790 ELGAG
+1790 DLGAG
-1795 DTFPKLFSD
+1795 DTFPKLRSD
-1804 FVFDWNY
+1804 FIFDWNY
-1811 ASGSKSNGI
+1811 ASGSQSNGI
-1820 EKLAFTNVVFDA
+1820 EKIAFTNVKFDA

-1846 VKKIIK
+1846 VKKVIK

-1878 TVLDLVKMYGKS
+1878 TVLDLIKMYGKS
-1890 KDMDFGFLDDIIRLN
+1890 KDMDFGFLDDIIQLN

-1930 EDENLYSSDA
+1930 EDINLYSDLESEKRD
-1940 GERRKIN
+1940 GIN
-1947 NKSLDFL
+1947 KKSLDFL

-1968 KQSFEL
+1968 KQSFNL
-1974 KHDGESETP
+1974 KHDDESETP
-1983 LDKLNKLID
+1983 LEKLTD
-1992 SSNVSNMLNNLSLSS
+1992 SSNVSNILNNLSLSS
-2007 TVDMSDITAP
+2007 TVDMSDTAAP
-2017 PSLNNDRRGLYF
+2017 TSLNNNRRGLYF

-2051 KYNMSPLIFTFDW
+2051 KYNMRPLIFTFDW

-2116 IADWDDSGRDVSEV
+2116 IADWDDSGRDVAEV

-2167 KIRFGELAGLL
+2167 KIRFGELANLL
-2178 EKNNPIEIFDA
+2178 ERNPIKIFDA

-2224 SKAGDA
+2224 SKAGSA
-2230 PPIMWSE
+2230 EPIMWSE
-2237 NGDEQLVLNIGEFA
+2237 NGDELVLNIGEFA

-2257 DLTDGDDIAIIDCKT
+2257 DLTDGDDIAIIDCKS
-2272 KEANVQWGRGSIAN
+2272 KEANVQWGRSSIAN
-2286 VENNKSYKHDV
+2286 VENNESYKHDV
-2297 KAGETLFVYAGEGK
+2297 KAGETLFVYAGEGQ

-2335 DLSKLNFKTGYAAYL
+2335 DLSELTFEEGFAAYL
-2350 YGGVGHDV
+2350 YGGVGHDM
-2358 IYGAASGVNYIFGE
+2358 IYGAASGINYIFGE
-2372 NGRVEKVKKDKEKH
+2372 NGRVVKDDENKRNVKM
-2386 IVNMAEA
+2386 VEA

-2399 GNNVIVGGKG
+2399 GNNVIVGGKD
-2409 ALNYIFGG
+2409 AMNYIFGG
-2417 SGNDFIIGG
+2417 SGSDFIIGG
-2426 NAGDYIFGDS
+2426 NTGDFIFGDS
-2436 GRIDFVAQQVS
+2436 GRIDFVTQQVS

-2462 GESADHIYGG
+2462 GEGADHIYGG

-2606 EVATPTATENVAEEA
+2606 EEATPTATENVAEDA

-2750 ITAFAKNFGVLADAK
+2750 ITAFAKNFGILADAK

-2863 GADSGLE
+2863 GADTGLE
-2870 NISLNTGAGDDNIAI
+2870 NISLNAGAGDDNIAI

-3010 SIVGSDGDDTFIIS
+3010 SIVGSDGDDTFVIS

-3141 DEIIS
+3141 GEIVS
-3146 ITIFAPGETSE
+3146 VTIFAPGETSE
-3157 SLRRGDRGVWLVYN
+3157 ALRRGDRGVWLAYN

-3203 DVKLIAFDDSVRE
+3203 DVKLVAFDDSVRE

-3276 SEIDSGEFTFVLNG
+3276 SEIDSGEFSFVLNG
-3290 KPVDG
+3290 MPVDG

-3342 QWIYVKYYVEKQ
+3342 QRIYVKYYVEKQ

-3359 NLFSITQEHVLAV
+3359 NLFSIAQEHVLAV

-3383 LRALPDEKN
+3383 LRALPDENN

-3477 IDEVKGGY
+3477 IDEVKGEY
-3485 DFVNATSI
+3485 DNEKASYI
-3493 CAEGMQSSLGCKYY
+3493 CAEGMQASLRCPYY

-3515 IICST
+3515 VICSS
-3520 ETNKPVALHGNVFF
+3520 ETNKPVALHGNIFF
-3534 KLTNVDNHNLE
+3534 AWTSVDEHNFE
-3545 YHWPSVSIVDE
+3545 YHWPSVSIADE
-3556 IDNYKGTSIKDI
+3556 VDNYKGASIKDI
-3568 EDRLTDDTIA
+3568 NDRLSDDTIA
-3578 DIKGPLYEDGAGRE
+3578 DIKGPVYEDGAGRE
-3592 ADLGD
+3592 ASLGD
-3597 HDLLMIHYSDKPDY
+3597 HELLMLHYSGADDEGKPTKTDYDEIDKM
-3611 TELSNDERNGISDE
+3611 SDA
-3625 DKAAREAAE
+3625 DKRAHEAAE

-3657 KAGIQNDLEALSKVA
+3657 KAGAQNDLEALSKVA
-3672 TFDNKLISKNA
+3672 TFDNNLISKNIN
-3683 DSATLLQKTEDVVKQ
+3683 SAAVLQKTEDVVKQ

-3703 HDSDKHALRFDHKD
+3703 HDSDKHALRLDHKD
-3717 AAATATNQINIA
+3717 AGADSANQFNLA
-3729 NMEYGEINLGKGV
+3729 NMEYGEINLGTGTDK
-3742 DTVDIHKTIYRE
+3742 VDIYKTIYRE

-3826 NANATAEKNGLI
+3826 NVNATAEENGLI

-3848 FSDGTLQ
+3848 FSDGTVQ
-3855 RREIVLDAYDI
+3855 RREVVLDAYDV
-3866 TKMLLLKRA
+3866 TKMLLLKRE
-3875 LTPVAQG
+3875 LTPVADG

-3887 MYLANGYTGDGLLVV
+3887 MYLANGYMGDGLLVV

-3910 INAMGDND
+3910 VDAMGDKDDN
-3918 ADGKSK
+3918 GKSK

-3938 DTLKVNTNV
+3938 DTLNVNTNV

-3956 IYENEKGEVVTRLGS
+3956 IYKNEKGEVVTRLGS

-3981 DVLDQY
+3981 EVLDQY

-3992 SAKTQKVNGRDVTVT
+3992 AAKTQKVNGKDVPVT
-4007 NYFQTDGVVRDPKY
+4007 NYYQTDGVVRDPKY

-4034 IIANGDRNVVL
+4034 IIANGDRNVVF
-4045 GGAGA
+4045 GGAGV
-4050 DTISLNGSDNVAVG
+4050 DTIRLNGSDNVAVG
-4064 DNGEVKFANS
+4064 DNGEAKFAGS
-4074 DVVKNASGVV
+4074 DVVKNASGDVV
-4084 VNHVYGD
+4084 GHVYGD

-4106 DGDTDTITAKD
+4106 EGDTDTITTKD
-4117 GKNVVIGGTASDKI
+4117 GKNVVIGGTDSDKI

-4137 DIIVGDGGE
+4137 DIIIGDGGE

-4151 NREALF
+4151 NREALL

-4163 NIKTLDDGS
+4163 NLDGK
-4172 TAEDGSA
+4172 SA

-4222 NNEDLIVSSSGK
+4222 NNEDLIVSGSGK

-4240 NAYATFKGNSAMANG
+4240 NAYATFKGNSSMANG
-4255 MQNQPTV
+4255 MENMPTV
-4262 YEESTVSF
+4262 YEESTLSF
-4270 NFQGQEWRGLN
+4270 NFQGPAQTGIA
-4281 ANDKVGAPEYASKNW
+4281 ANEQAGAVADYTVKNVDETTGETVETTEHADYRVGNW
-4296 NNIKE
+4296 NNIKGRFGLE
-4301 SVAGTYGN
+4301 AGTYGN
-4309 DDSEIV
+4309 DDNEIV
-4315 YMNNKTADN
+4315 LFDN
-4324 NADASTTR
+4324 GTRASAVSVTYGATEDHR
-4332 TRMSGLTV
+4332 INTSDGENIRLHGYDQTPYVTGNDSG
-4340 SYGGSEVHRTTSTDS
+4340 
-4355 TINLQGYNLNLWNT
+4355 
-4369 ENDKNARLMNTGLTS
+4369 DKNLMKSGVEITGNNGRNTLI
-4384 TGHNDHLENVLEVA
+4384 A
-4398 VDGLAQYFTRYEVV
+4398 QVDGLSQYFTDYDVV
-4412 VYLDMPDAHSW
+4412 VYLDMVSENSMPYD
-4423 EGQSVRLVSLYI
+4423 SVRVVRLYI
-4435 DGKRVQ
+4435 DSVDENGEYKRSFFDEF
-4441 GYYVNDSAGK
+4441 YVNDPENNTFDGSWTVAEGK
-4451 DFGKYNQ
+4451 S
-4458 EEGGVIGFKKA
+4458 VSTA
-4469 QDSAFDKNG
+4469 
-4478 NFISL
+4478 
-4483 TTQTVKN
+4483 TV
-4490 INYANYVVFD
+4490 ANCVVFRSFTD
-4500 VPENIAAD
+4500 KDGVLHTITGD
-4508 RIVVTI
+4508 RFHVEIT
-4514 EDGFYEPNYN
+4514 DPLNGTN
-4524 GKDLP
+4524 GKDRA
-4529 GIAGL
+4529 GIAGI
-4534 QVKGKLHKQDVAA
+4534 QVRGRHHKQDIAA
-4547 STDIANGGKDV
+4547 STDVSHGGKDV
-4558 IKTGGGDDI
+4558 VDTNGGDDI
-4567 AVGGT
+4567 VVGGT
-4572 GGDSITTYG
+4572 GNDTIKTFGD
-4581 DERYGIYDNDVVY
+4581 DRYGIRDNDVVY
-4594 GDNVKIVLTD
+4594 GDNAKMVFTD
-4604 RDNDLNT
+4604 RDGDAAT
-4611 ASTISTAESIA
+4611 ATTISHAESVA
-4622 VTDLTQ
+4622 VEDTKNATYNDTI
-4628 DYDDFIYTGDG
+4628 DTGDG
-4639 NDTVVGGIGSDH
+4639 NDVVVGGVGHDVIN
-4651 IESGATAAAD
+4651 SGATADAETKAD
-4661 SMMNNINVLSIN
+4661 GITVVSYNFV
-4673 LSREFGTESH
+4673 TESTNESLLINP
-4683 VVDKGEY
+4683 GES
-4690 AGVVADN
+4690 AGVVVDN
-4697 DWHNFYR
+4697 AWHNVYLRNHEARDRSLGIEEDLAEGVITFDYVSINR
-4704 NGHGVVVSEFAHEEE
+4704 NG
-4719 RKDLQEYN
+4719 N
-4727 NTMDRIKN
+4727 NN
-4735 NPELYNKYAVVEG
+4735 NLNEQVDPAMGADSANNKMLKTLVMG
-4748 VDVQLYAME
+4748 
-4757 HGSQRNATN
+4757 QRDEVLSLTLRN
-4766 LTIEDYAELDGDT
+4766 LP
-4779 SNSKLFNT
+4779 
-4787 YIATQQADEIVLKLN
+4787 
-4802 NMNQFVNA
+4802 
-4810 SHNTIDGTYDLYVYL
+4810 GTPSAPCDLYVYVGGKL
-4825 GGDNDDTDTYN
+4825 GNSDGYDYVFKIDGS
-4836 YIYEVTVN
+4836 VN
-4844 GKTRYLNDW
+4844 GSVDQTFYLNDW
-4853 TGRTFD
+4853 MGNSFEGEFKQVTCKKYVAG
-4859 GDYQEAYCS
+4859 
-4868 DYIGAMR
+4868 
-4875 ALHDGTA
+4875 
-4882 PKVGLVGNY
+4882 KVASGVTPNVEMIGNY
-4891 VLFRGLSG
+4891 VVFR
-4899 NVCDIRIKNVYTSSG
+4899 NVSTSDYTVQISCIDSTLGTAHPNDIPVF
-4914 QDPKNLPLVTA
+4914 TA
-4925 VQVVS
+4925 VQVVT
-4930 GDGRYQ
+4930 GANRRG
-4936 EAESGIKKFNGKNY
+4936 
-4950 NYADIAVGGDHD
+4950 DIALGGDHD

-4967 GDDAKLTFDIDVPY
+4967 GDDASLDFDLDIPFAGDEKVGEY
-4981 AVNDN
+4981 K
-4986 LTDYANR
+4986 NR
-4993 VIDASSIAL
+4993 VITAESMAL
-5002 TDKAVKAIETKDK
+5002 SADEVRDLRTDDEIV
-5015 IYTGKDRDVVVAG
+5015 TGKDRDVVVGG
-5028 EGADTI
+5028 EGGDI
-5034 ETGIGDDIAIGGSAN
+5034 IHTGDGDDVAIGDNAR
-5049 LMVEHNNPIGVFT
+5049 LMVENNNPIGVFL
-5062 PNTEIVLNQ
+5062 PDVEVVLE
-5071 HTVNTALHDHYL
+5071 DHQYFDAEKEAYL
-5083 DHDGVKTEEFQS
+5083 DHDNVDEQRMMQKFNDGKVVGIELLESENGRRDVIDVGAGENLSFEQNASDAPLYTGLQ
-5095 KLDQGQIKGIQI
+5095 QGQS
-5107 VDNKND
+5107 
-5113 RLNTF
+5113 
-5118 DLGEERDLQST
+5118 GEGEQ
-5129 GSNDPSE
+5129 GGNGNE
-5136 LVNQNDDEE
+5136 NQNSE
-5145 QNGNQGSENP
+5145 NGSENG
-5155 VINEDDQIDYDKTVI
+5155 NESGNGSENQGGETTVTT
-5170 SPVACAQLNLV
+5170 V
-5181 ANEKV
+5181 
-5186 KLVLESYPKSDD
+5186 ESYLMETPLHLTAGETVKVVFHEYFRDSN
-5198 YTPNLWVF
+5198 YVPNLKLIF
-5206 VSPQVPGQSFEDVC
+5206 NGSEGQFAA
-5220 IELYS
+5220 IEVDLDTAS
-5225 DGKLFSYDI
+5225 GPLHYDI
-5234 EGGFWKSQDVPDH
+5234 PSTWWYAVDVPDQPN
-5247 IDGDPTFKDGNC
+5247 GENGCF
-5259 VVYVSS
+5259 VVYFKAEEDTVITVS
-5265 KVNTNVTV
+5265 VA
-5273 QVTEGG
+5273 Q